1 METINV
7 VVNDSK
13 YTNKQ
18 IDDEEDEAP
27 KVTLVPTST
36 SVNVSKAD
44 TETTNFDLSYKSTSK
59 EATVEGTLS
68 IPSSHFGKNHQS
80 SSIIGNHFAGIST
93 RKKDKVDYSKM
104 IADLCYALAIE
115 LTFVEA
121 ALKDEYWINAM
132 QEELLPFKRN
142 NVWTLV
148 PKPDEANI
156 IGTKWIFKNKID
168 ESGLEAICLL
178 LGISCIRKFKF
189 YQMDVKRA
197 FLNGYLNEELYV
209 AQPKGFVDSKFPQ
222 HVYKINK
229 ALYVLKQA
237 PKAWGFPKALV
248 DNFIDI
254 IKSEFEMSM
263 VGELSCF
270 LGLQIKQ
277 RSECIFISQEKY
289 AKNIVKKFGLDQS
302 QHKRTPAVTY
312 VKIINGK
319 TVDHKLY
326 RSMIGSLLHLTASRL
341 DIAYAIGIC
350 A

>member
-7 VVNDSK
+7 LVNDSK

-36 SVNVSKAD
+36 SVDVSKAD
-44 TETTNFDLSYKSTSK
+44 IETTNFDLSYKSTSK

-68 IPSSHFGKNHQS
+68 IPSSHFRKSHQS
-80 SSIIGNHFAGIST
+80 SSIIGDPFTGITS

-115 LTFVEA
+115 LTSFEA

-168 ESGLEAICLL
+168 ESGCVTRNKARLVAQGYAQIEGVDFDETFAPVARLEAICLL

-248 DNFIDI
+248 DSFIDI

-270 LGLQIKQ
+270 LGLTDQT
-277 RSECIFISQEKY
+277 EK
-289 AKNIVKKFGLDQS
+289 
-302 QHKRTPAVTY
+302 
-312 VKIINGK
+312 
-319 TVDHKLY
+319 
-326 RSMIGSLLHLTASRL
+326 
-341 DIAYAIGIC
+341 
-350 A
+350 